1 MGSTCTSRSATPK
14 RPWEP
19 PTSAGSTYRTLLG
32 SFLYL
37 FGRDAILEG
46 IHFFTA
52 VPEFLYETDPAAILR
67 FREHLEALRETGVRV
82 HLAAF
87 KRKTLTCPQCRD
99 EIDRYEE
106 KETDVALGVKAMELL
121 YLNACDTLVIVSGD
135 TDFAP
140 AMRTAKRLFP
150 AVQVCVAFPHA
161 RFNAELQQI
170 ADFSFRI
177 RLSLLQTPRFV
188 GDGHPEPAGVE
199 QRPHDPVPEPG
210 PDLVPTWSRPGPSL
224 S

>member
-1 MGSTCTSRSATPK
+1 MANRVTFLVDGFNLYFSVRHAEAALQTSHLRWLNVS
-14 RPWEP
+14 E
-19 PTSAGSTYRTLLG
+19 LLS

-52 VPEFLYETDPAAILR
+52 VPDFLYETDPAAILG
-67 FREHLEALRETGVRV
+67 FREHLQALRETGVQL
-82 HLAAF
+82 HIADF
-87 KRKTLTCPQCRD
+87 KRKSLTCPHCR
-99 EIDRYEE
+99 EKIDRYEE

-121 YLNACDTLVIVSGD
+121 HLDACDTLVFVSGD

-177 RLSLLQTPRFV
+177 RAARYDEHQFPDPLRLS
-188 GDGHPEPAGVE
+188 DGRVLRRPAG
-199 QRPHDPVPEPG
+199 
-210 PDLVPTWSRPGPSL
+210 W
-224 S
+224 

>member
-1 MGSTCTSRSATPK
+1 MANRVTFLVDGFNLYFSVRHAEAALQVSPLRWLDVSD
-14 RPWEP
+14 
-19 PTSAGSTYRTLLG
+19 LLR

-37 FGRDAILEG
+37 FGGDAILED
-46 IHFFTA
+46 IHLFTA
-52 VPEFLYETDPAAILR
+52 IPSFRQQHDPRGVHAH
-67 FREHLEALRETGVRV
+67 EKHLEALRETGV
-82 HLAAF
+82 HLHIADF
-87 KRKTLTCPQCRD
+87 KRKSLSCPHCRK

-121 YLNACDTLVIVSGD
+121 YLGTCDTLVIVSGD

-140 AMRTAKRLFP
+140 AMRAAKRLFP

-177 RLSLLQTPRFV
+177 RAARYAEHQFP
-188 GDGHPEPAGVE
+188 
-199 QRPHDPVPEPG
+199 DPVRLSDG
-210 PDLVPTWSRPGPSL
+210 RVLRRPKDW
-224 S
+224 

>member
-1 MGSTCTSRSATPK
+1 MTFLVDGFNLHFSVRNAETALGTSHLRWLDVS
-14 RPWEP
+14 E
-19 PTSAGSTYRTLLG
+19 LLG

-37 FGRDAILEG
+37 FGRDANLEE

-52 VPEFLYETDPAAILR
+52 IPGFLLETDPAALHG
-67 FREHLEALRETGVRV
+67 FRAYLQALAETGV
-82 HLAAF
+82 HLHVADF
-87 KRKTLTCPQCRD
+87 KRKSLTCPHCGE

-106 KETDVALGVKAMELL
+106 KETDVALGVKAIELL
-121 YLNACDTLVIVSGD
+121 HLQTCDTLVTVSGD

-140 AMRTAKRLFP
+140 AMRTAKRVFP

-177 RLSLLQTPRFV
+177 RAARYAEHQFP
-188 GDGHPEPAGVE
+188 
-199 QRPHDPVPEPG
+199 DPVRLSDG
-210 PDLVPTWSRPGPSL
+210 RVIRRPRDW
-224 S
+224 

>member
-1 MGSTCTSRSATPK
+1 MPNRVTFLVDGFNLYFSVRHAEAALRASHLHWLDVS
-14 RPWEP
+14 
-19 PTSAGSTYRTLLG
+19 GLLS

-37 FGRDAILEG
+37 FGRDAILEE

-52 VPEFLYETDPAAILR
+52 LPFHRHRYDPGVVQR
-67 FREHLEALRETGVRV
+67 HERHLQALKASGVRL
-82 HLAAF
+82 HIADF
-87 KRKTLTCPQCRD
+87 KRKSLTCPHCGE
-99 EIDRYEE
+99 EINRYEE

-121 YLNACDTLVIVSGD
+121 HLQTCDTLVIVSGD

-140 AMRTAKRLFP
+140 AMRAAKRLFP

-177 RLSLLQTPRFV
+177 RAARYTEHQFP
-188 GDGHPEPAGVE
+188 
-199 QRPHDPVPEPG
+199 DPVQLSDGRVIP
-210 PDLVPTWSRPGPSL
+210 RPKDW
-224 S
+224 

>member
-1 MGSTCTSRSATPK
+1 MANRVTFLVDGFNLYFSVRHAETALRTSHLRWLDVSD
-14 RPWEP
+14 
-19 PTSAGSTYRTLLG
+19 LLR

-67 FREHLEALRETGVRV
+67 FREHLEALRETGVHV
-82 HLAAF
+82 HLANF
-87 KRKTLTCPQCRD
+87 KRKSLTCLHCR
-99 EIDRYEE
+99 EKIDRFEE

-121 YLNACDTLVIVSGD
+121 HLGACDTLVIVSGD

-140 AMRTAKRLFP
+140 AMRTVKRLFP
-150 AVQVCVAFPHA
+150 AVQVCVAFPYA

-177 RLSLLQTPRFV
+177 RAARYAEHQFPDSVRLS
-188 GDGHPEPAGVE
+188 DGRILR
-199 QRPHDPVPEPG
+199 RPPG
-210 PDLVPTWSRPGPSL
+210 W
-224 S
+224 

>member
-1 MGSTCTSRSATPK
+1 MANRVAFLVDGFNLYFSLRHAEAALRTPHL
-14 RPWEP
+14 RRLDA
-19 PTSAGSTYRTLLG
+19 SGLFG

-37 FGRDAILEG
+37 FGRDAGLEE

-52 VPEFLYETDPAAILR
+52 IPGFLQDTDPTDVHG
-67 FREHLEALRETGVRV
+67 FRAHLEALRETGI
-82 HLAAF
+82 HLHIADF
-87 KRKTLTCPQCRD
+87 KRKSITCPHCGEGINRF
-99 EIDRYEE
+99 EE
-106 KETDVALGVKAMELL
+106 KETDVALGVKAIELL
-121 YLNACDTLVIVSGD
+121 HLKACDTLVIVSGD

-177 RLSLLQTPRFV
+177 RAARYAEHQLPNPVRLS
-188 GDGHPEPAGVE
+188 DGRVLRKP
-199 QRPHDPVPEPG
+199 PG
-210 PDLVPTWSRPGPSL
+210 W
-224 S
+224 

>member
-1 MGSTCTSRSATPK
+1 MANRVTFLVDGFNLYFSVRHAETALGTSHLRWLNVSD
-14 RPWEP
+14 
-19 PTSAGSTYRTLLG
+19 LLG

-52 VPEFLYETDPAAILR
+52 VPEFLYETDPAAVFR
-67 FREHLEALRETGVRV
+67 FREHLEALGETGV
-82 HLAAF
+82 HLHIADF
-87 KRKTLTCPQCRD
+87 KRKSLTCPHCGE

-121 YLNACDTLVIVSGD
+121 HLDACDTLVVVSGD

-140 AMRTAKRLFP
+140 AVRTAKRLFP

-177 RLSLLQTPRFV
+177 RGARYAEHQFPDPVQFS
-188 GDGHPEPAGVE
+188 DGRVL
-199 QRPHDPVPEPG
+199 QRPPG
-210 PDLVPTWSRPGPSL
+210 W
-224 S
+224 